1 MLLVFAL
8 LSAQATDSAKGPQP
22 LRPLANPGT
31 WVTDDDYPAAA
42 ARQNHQG
49 TVAFQLTID
58 SSGLPAGCSVVQSSG
73 FEELDQQVCS
83 LMVQRARF
91 SPARDASGK
100 AIAAPYK
107 GRFTWRMEQNETVFR
122 PGSNRAEF
130 ELSADNVLRN
140 CRSGDKVLETAGQPC
155 GTMTIGN
162 VAGNLAPYGTG
173 KHRRLTM
180 EQRFETGGHPSL
192 VYDMPGEVKIARRT
206 ALFEADAAGKRV
218 KCEESVETPGM
229 SSSLSGPP
237 PLCPGIPQTFAGQ
250 HLGPDGKDGPV
261 SGRVVIATSWKEL
274 P

>member
-1 MLLVFAL
+1 MLFGIAL
-8 LSAQATDSAKGPQP
+8 LAMQSLDNAKVAQP
-22 LRPLANPGT
+22 LRPLTSPGS
-31 WVTDDDYPAAA
+31 WVTDDDYPATA

-58 SSGLPAGCSVVQSSG
+58 SSGFPAGCSVTQSSG

-107 GRFTWRMEQNETVFR
+107 GRFTWRMQQDETVFR

-130 ELSADNVLRN
+130 ELSPDNVLRT
-140 CRSGDKVLETAGQPC
+140 CRVGDKVIETIGQSC
-155 GTMTIGN
+155 GAMTIGN
-162 VAGNLAPYGTG
+162 MAGNLAAYGTG

-180 EQRFETGGHPSL
+180 EQRSEIGGQHPL
-192 VYDMPGEVKIARRT
+192 VYDMPGEVKIAKRAAR
-206 ALFEADAAGKRV
+206 FETDAAGTRV
-218 KCEESVETPGM
+218 KCEETVETPGM
-229 SSSLSGPP
+229 SSSLSAPA
-237 PLCPGIPQTFAGQ
+237 PLCPGIPQSFAGQ
-250 HLGPDGKDGPV
+250 HLAPGGKDGPL
-261 SGRVVIATSWKEL
+261 SGSMVIATSWKEL